1 MSVAKLATVRI
12 AGCTGIPI
20 STTIPT
26 TTSTSCKG
34 FSAMNEVR
42 IIPCS
47 AVKMCI
53 PMFIYKKM

>member
-20 STTIPT
+20 STIIPT

-34 FSAMNEVR
+34 FGAM
-42 IIPCS
+42 
-47 AVKMCI
+47 K
-53 PMFIYKKM
+53 